1 MTMDL
6 LNEAGEAGV
15 VLFLSNGKLKL
26 RANRGAV
33 SDELRQ
39 RILASKAEL
48 IALLTELDG
57 VRREDGRDVIM
68 PGLQREGRVPLSLQQ
83 QRLWVNE
90 TLHPGTAEYSIPAA
104 YRVRGAFSIEAAQA
118 ALDAVMAR
126 HAVLRSSF
134 HQDDEQIHQR
144 SHEGLQA
151 TIARHDL
158 RGLVTADHEAAV
170 ARIIAADAGT
180 PFDLAQP
187 PLLRAAWM
195 ALAADEGVLYFNLHH
210 IVFDGWSMDI
220 LLREFV
226 AFYRER
232 TQGVPH
238 GLLPLSIQY
247 ADYAI
252 WQRQR
257 QNQERVEEQLGHWTQ
272 ALAGAP
278 LEHALPLDHP
288 RPRQRRHVGA
298 RVDGRIPATQLAR
311 LEALAARL
319 DVTLFMLLHGALA
332 LVLARQGAEPDVV
345 IGTPVANR
353 GSAQLDE
360 LIGYFI
366 NTLVLRV
373 SCHESQTVADYF
385 RHVRE
390 VNLGAQTWQDVPFDL
405 LIERLEVPRSSA
417 YSPLFQIMLSLDNT
431 SRTADS
437 GGVLAVEPLSTGVI
451 QAKYDLTLYAAVDQQ
466 GLQLGWVYDTA
477 LFSAGTV
484 ERLCGQLEA
493 LLASLPGELLECPLA
508 ALDWLKPAER
518 AELEGGM
525 VGDSVAVDHALLPDL
540 RVAQFARQTP
550 AAVALVD
557 GASSRSYAWLDA
569 EIDSLAARLI
579 AHGAASQD
587 NVGIAMPPSSA
598 MVVAV
603 LACLRI
609 GACYVPIDPAAAQSS
624 IDHIIGDSGLR
635 LLLTLSTLPDF
646 TRATGVAACYV
657 DEPDDAAG
665 ASSAAS
671 LPAVAAAPDDLAYIL
686 YTSGSTGQPK
696 GVAITRAGLC
706 NYLGHCLRTYANEDI
721 EEAVVSSPL
730 TFDATITTLFT
741 PLISGCAL
749 RIVAARHEDLAW
761 TLGDLMLGDRVR
773 RLFKLTP
780 AHLDLLAR
788 YWEEHGE
795 QRQGLVPMQLVIG
808 GEQLLRKTL
817 APLLERLAAGSVF
830 VNEYGPTETVVG
842 CCVYTVRSLAD
853 LQAATAAV
861 PIGRPIQNTRLL
873 VLDDQR
879 LVPHGATGELFIA
892 GAGVARG
899 YLNRD
904 ALQARHFVVRDV
916 AGTPQRF
923 YRTGDL
929 VRRNNAGELEF
940 KGRNDEQIKLRGHR
954 IEPAEIEACL
964 CAYPGIREAAVVLS
978 RQTTPPLLVACLVAD
993 LGDAQEAALQ
1003 ASLRDWCQA
1012 RLSAVSIPAAFRL
1025 VPRLPTTSNGKV
1037 DRQALAALPV
1047 HLQPAT
1053 SYRAPQ
1059 TPVERSL
1066 CALLGALLNRE
1077 RVGLDDNFF
1086 ALGGDSILAIQLV
1099 SRARKAGLRVSTQQI
1114 FEHQTVAALA
1124 RVAATTAAH
1133 AVGAQ
1138 TSAAPFALTPIQQW
1152 FVRAQPETADHYN
1165 QSLLLEAPD
1174 ALDPARLAAIVE
1186 ALLRRHDGLRTRF
1199 AREGGVWRARV
1210 TAFDPSQVADSVVVE
1225 PLPEGVDA
1233 RRRFIA
1239 ARGEHHQASLR
1250 LDRGPVFKTVLFS
1263 GAQASRILIIAHHM
1277 VVDGVSWR
1285 VLLEDFDRAWQQC
1298 LDGSEVAL
1306 GAGGTS
1312 YQYWSQLLGRLAAEG
1327 AFAGERDY
1335 WRGQAAGAGF
1345 DYREH
1350 LPDRTPT
1357 MQSMRQVLVELSDEE
1372 TSALLTYANA
1382 PYATR
1387 TLELLLASVYL
1398 GLAPRAG
1405 TTSFSVALEGHGRE
1419 DLETGLDLSETLGWF
1434 TSIHPHVL
1442 SGDTTDPGATLRS
1455 IKDNLRAVPRGGI
1468 GFGVLK
1474 YLVADAALQQAH
1486 GAEQLIFNYLGQLDA
1501 GGEAT
1506 SAFGLANEA
1515 AGSESAPT
1523 APRMHRLSIAA
1534 FVLGGRMR
1542 LTLDYSEH
1550 EFGAATAAAMLDG
1563 IAAATRM
1570 LLAHC
1575 GAQRRQVRTPADF
1588 PLASLDAATLERLQQ
1603 ADEIDALY
1611 PSTPAQR
1618 SMLAANWLDRTA
1630 YVVQL
1635 YPLLRGPLDPEI
1647 FRRAW
1652 QGVVAAH
1659 AVLRT
1664 RFVGEGE
1671 DQHQL
1676 VRRNAQAEVAVVD
1689 LTGLDEHTQQ
1699 FRFDTLC
1706 ERDMRSGFDG
1716 SEPMLHRM
1724 TVIRMAA
1731 DRHRLLFTCHHSIM
1745 DGWSTALILNELLD
1759 NVKCLGQGGTLA
1771 PRSTPDYGS
1780 YVAWLLRQDAAA
1792 AVASWQAHLDQASP
1806 SMLKLPRA
1814 EASDTPRHALLQ
1826 EVVDA
1831 DTTRRIRAF
1840 ARKHGVTLNTVVQ
1853 FAWALVLKAYC
1864 GTADVVF
1871 GAVVSGRPE
1880 AVDNVDRMVGQ
1891 FINTIPVR
1899 VRLDRGAVGAQ
1910 LDALQRS
1917 FQQLNAQSF
1926 LAYSEIKRYAGA
1938 IGDTALFQT
1947 LIDFKNYPV
1956 NEHATDA
1963 DVHGDA
1969 LSVETTEGHGTNS
1982 FDISL
1987 IVGVYEA
1994 MMFNCSYRGD
2004 LYAQAHVEQMLSYL
2018 SSVLGMLVQGRA
2030 VADIAPPIALSTPF
2044 ATAGEPVLPLLQG
2057 FDRAVAATP
2066 ERAALSCGEVTVSFA
2081 ALDAQANRI
2090 ARLLQAQGVSPDQP
2104 VGVMAQRGIALVAA
2118 VLGIFKAG
2126 AAYVPIDLAYP
2137 AQRKRFIVEDSGLRQ
2152 LLCDRASEFLDLQGV
2167 AQHRIDAPEALAT
2180 YAASAVE
2187 APRHAASDL
2196 AYVIYTSG
2204 STGTPKGV
2212 MVEYGNLRNL
2222 MAGMR
2227 TQGFDGQ
2234 GCWAEVASFSFDAS
2248 VQGLCHL
2255 LQGGHLVVL
2264 TDEEKVDAASVRA
2277 RILEHGVTVADC
2289 TPTLASAWLE
2299 QGLDD
2304 VLPQLVVGG
2313 EAVPPA
2319 LWARLAAYGLRGR
2332 GHFNAYGPTETT
2344 VNASMARIAGD
2355 TPYIGWCLHNV
2366 HGLVLDADMAPCPV
2380 GVAGELYIGGHGV
2393 VRGYAGNP
2401 SLTAARFVTDTLS
2414 GRGGRLYRT
2423 GDEVRRRLDGAFEY
2437 LGRLDD
2443 QVKVNGYRIELDE
2456 VANAL
2461 QRHALVDAAMVF
2473 AARATDGR
2481 QRLVACARAVP
2492 SVDPRNLVPALSAWL
2507 QQQLPAFMQP
2517 HLFAVVSQWP
2527 MTSNGKVD
2535 RDALQAAARPVQ
2547 APEEAGST
2555 VAAPAEQLLCTLFA
2569 SVLGV
2574 QEVAPDE
2581 DFYALGGDSILAI
2594 RMVAKAAREGMVFT
2608 VRQLTAHPTP
2618 RRLATVCGGA
2628 AVTRQAATAQ
2638 AQETLCALFA
2648 SVLGREHV
2656 GPNENFYALG
2666 GDSILAIR
2674 LVAKAGKAGIRFSV
2688 RQLAQQPTPR
2698 ALAAVCDSAAATQQR
2713 TAVTG
2718 EQPLLPIHHEVIV
2731 EQLAAGLTVFDH
2743 FNGGSL
2749 FGLPPG
2755 LHASSVR
2762 DIYDALLSR
2771 HDALRLAF
2779 RLDAPAPSAVY
2790 LEPAAPVFAQATAV
2804 EHVAGNAADVAAA
2817 VKAICVRHQ
2826 HALRLADGGLLR
2838 LVLIRAPD
2846 VDRLLLLGHHA
2857 ILDVVSWHLLVA
2869 DLGEAVQQCL
2879 RGEPVRLA
2887 PSAST
2892 YQAWGRHLLACA
2904 RSGRFAGELGYWA
2917 RQLATASLAP
2927 VLAPDAPAA
2936 DIGHRRHQPLRLDAV
2951 STAALL
2957 AAGGAHAGAD
2967 INAILLTA
2975 LYRGLTAWR
2984 GGGGFRILL
2993 ESHGRHSDE
3002 TGLDLS
3008 QTVGWFTQSYPF
3020 LMAFEAGDLQ
3030 QDLATVRA
3038 QLAAVPHDGLGYG
3051 VLRFLERAPALC
3063 DPEMHAPFQVLF
3075 NYLGQFN
3082 SMVAD
3087 AGVLRFLQEDIGPS
3101 ASERMPLSA
3110 AMGFQGGVY
3119 GGQLAMN
3126 IEFDARHFSGEDM
3139 QRLADLIHGQLMR
3152 IVGNPTARVA
3162 EVADSAIN

>member
-33 SDELRQ
+33 SDDLRQ

-57 VRREDGRDVIM
+57 VRREDGRDVIL
-68 PGLQREGRVPLSLQQ
+68 PGLHREGRLPLSLQQ

-90 TLHPGTAEYSIPAA
+90 TLHPGTSDYSIPAA
-104 YRVRGAFSIEAAQA
+104 YRVRGAFSIDAAQA

-134 HQDDEQIHQR
+134 HQDDEQVHQR
-144 SHEGLQA
+144 WHDALQA

-158 RGLVTADHEAAV
+158 SGLAAADREAAV
-170 ARIIAADAGT
+170 ARLIAADAGT

-257 QNQERVEEQLGHWTQ
+257 QNQERVEEQLGYWTQ

-298 RVDGRIPATQLAR
+298 RVNGRIPATELTR

-366 NTLVLRV
+366 NTLALRV
-373 SCHESQTVADYF
+373 SCRESQTVADYF

-390 VNLGAQTWQDVPFDL
+390 VNLGAQARQDVPLDL
-405 LIERLEVPRSSA
+405 LIERLEVPRSGA

-451 QAKYDLTLYAAVDQQ
+451 QAKYDLTLHAAVDQQ
-466 GLQLGWVYDTA
+466 GLQLDWVYDIA

-484 ERLCGQLEA
+484 ERLCGHLEA
-493 LLASLPGELLECPLA
+493 LLASLPGELERPLSALE
-508 ALDWLKPAER
+508 WLTPAER

-525 VGDSVAVDHALLPDL
+525 VGESVAVDHALLPDL
-540 RVAQFARQTP
+540 RVAQFARRTP
-550 AAVALVD
+550 AAIALID
-557 GASSRSYAWLDA
+557 GGSSLSYAWLDA
-569 EIDSLAARLI
+569 EIDRLATRLI
-579 AHGAASQD
+579 AHGIASQD
-587 NVGIAMPPSSA
+587 SVGIAMPPSSS

-657 DEPDDAAG
+657 DEPDRTAA
-665 ASSAAS
+665 APSAAS
-671 LPAVAAAPDDLAYIL
+671 PAVAAAPDELAYIL

-696 GVAITRAGLC
+696 GVAITRAGLS
-706 NYLGHCLRTYANEDI
+706 NYLGHCLRTYANEGV

-749 RIVAARHEDLAW
+749 RIVAARHEDLAR

-780 AHLDLLAR
+780 AHLDLLSR
-788 YWEEHGE
+788 YWEEQGE
-795 QRQGLVPMQLVIG
+795 RRQGLVPMQLVIG

-817 APLLERLAAGSVF
+817 APLLERLAAGSIF

-861 PIGRPIQNTRLL
+861 PIGHPIQNTRLV

-899 YLNRD
+899 YLNPD
-904 ALQARHFVVRDV
+904 ALQTRHFVVRDI
-916 AGTPQRF
+916 AGMPQRF

-964 CAYPGIREAAVVLS
+964 CAYPGIREASVVLS
-978 RQTTPPLLVACLVAD
+978 SQTTPPVLVACLVAD
-993 LGDAQEAALQ
+993 VEDTQEAALQ
-1003 ASLRDWCQA
+1003 GPLRDWCQA

-1025 VPRLPTTSNGKV
+1025 LPRLPTTSNGKV

-1047 HLQPAT
+1047 HLQPVA
-1053 SYRAPQ
+1053 SYRAPE

-1124 RVAATTAAH
+1124 RVASTTAAH
-1133 AVGAQ
+1133 AVGTQ
-1138 TSAAPFALTPIQQW
+1138 ISAAPFALTPIQQW
-1152 FVRAQPETADHYN
+1152 FVLAQPETADHYN
-1165 QSLLLEAPD
+1165 QSLLLEAPA
-1174 ALDPARLAAIVE
+1174 ALDASHLAVIVE

-1199 AREGGVWRARV
+1199 AREGAGWHARV
-1210 TAFDPSQVADSVVVE
+1210 APFDPRQVADSVALE
-1225 PLPEGVDA
+1225 PLPDGVEA

-1250 LDRGPVFKTVLFS
+1250 LDRGPVFKAVLF
-1263 GAQASRILIIAHHM
+1263 GGTQASRILIVAHHM

-1285 VLLEDFDRAWQQC
+1285 VLLEDFERAWQKC
-1298 LDGSEVAL
+1298 LDGSAAAL

-1335 WRGQAAGAGF
+1335 WRGQAASAGF

-1357 MQSMRQVLVELSDEE
+1357 MQSTRQVLVELSDEE
-1372 TSALLTYANA
+1372 TSALLTHANA

-1405 TTSFSVALEGHGRE
+1405 TPSFSVALEGHGRE
-1419 DLETGLDLSETLGWF
+1419 ELETGLDLSETLGWF

-1442 SGDTTDPGATLRS
+1442 SGDPADPGATLRS
-1455 IKDNLRAVPRGGI
+1455 VKDNLRAVPRGGI

-1474 YLVADAALQQAH
+1474 YLVGDAALQQAD
-1486 GAEQLIFNYLGQLDA
+1486 GADHLIFNYLGQLDA
-1501 GGEAT
+1501 GGDAT
-1506 SAFGLANEA
+1506 SAFALANEA
-1515 AGSESAPT
+1515 AGPESAPT
-1523 APRMHRLSIAA
+1523 ARRMHRLSIAA

-1550 EFGAATAAAMLDG
+1550 EFGAATAAAMLDD
-1563 IAAATRM
+1563 IVAATRT

-1588 PLASLDAATLERLQQ
+1588 PLASVDAATLERLQQ
-1603 ADEIDALY
+1603 VDEIDALY

-1618 SMLAANWLDRTA
+1618 SMLAANWLDRAA

-1652 QGVVAAH
+1652 QGVVDAH

-1664 RFVGEGE
+1664 RFVGESE

-1676 VRRNAQAEVAVVD
+1676 VRRTVLAEVTSVD
-1689 LTGLDEHTQQ
+1689 LTDLDDHAQQ
-1699 FRFDTLC
+1699 FHFDALC
-1706 ERDMRSGFDG
+1706 ERDMRTGFDG

-1724 TVIRMAA
+1724 TFIRMAA
-1731 DRHRLLFTCHHSIM
+1731 DRHRLLFTCHHGIM
-1745 DGWSTALILNELLD
+1745 DGWSTALILNELLG
-1759 NVKCLGQGGTLA
+1759 NIKRLRQGGTLPPPTA
-1771 PRSTPDYGS
+1771 PDYGN
-1780 YVAWLLRQDAAA
+1780 YVAWLLGQDAEKAA
-1792 AVASWQAHLDQASP
+1792 AGWRAHLDQASP
-1806 SMLKLPRA
+1806 TMLKLPRA
-1814 EASDTPRHALLQ
+1814 EATDTPRHALLQ

-1831 DTTRRIRAF
+1831 DTTQRVRAF
-1840 ARKHGVTLNTVVQ
+1840 ARQHGVTLNTVVQ

-1926 LAYSEIKRYAGA
+1926 LAYSEIKRCAGA
-1938 IGDTALFQT
+1938 VGDTALFQT
-1947 LIDFKNYPV
+1947 LIDFKNYPI
-1956 NEHATDA
+1956 NEHAPEA

-1969 LSVETTEGHGTNS
+1969 LTVETTEGHGTNS

-1994 MMFNCSYRGD
+1994 MMFNCSYRSD

-2018 SSVLGMLVQGRA
+2018 SSVLGLLVQGRA
-2030 VADIAPPIALSTPF
+2030 VADIAPPIALPAPLA
-2044 ATAGEPVLPLLQG
+2044 ATDEPARPLLQG

-2066 ERAALSCGEVTVSFA
+2066 ERAALSCGGATLSFA

-2090 ARLLQAQGVSPDQP
+2090 ARLLQAQGIGPDQP
-2104 VGVMAQRGIALVAA
+2104 VGVLAQRGIALVVA

-2126 AAYVPIDLAYP
+2126 AAYVPIDPAYP
-2137 AQRKRFIVEDSGLRQ
+2137 AERKRFIIQDSGLRQ
-2152 LLCDRASEFLDLQGV
+2152 LLCDRASELRDLQGV
-2167 AQHRIDAPEALAT
+2167 AQHCIDAPETLAA
-2180 YAASAVE
+2180 YADGAVG

-2204 STGTPKGV
+2204 STGTPKGA

-2222 MAGMR
+2222 IVGMR
-2227 TQGFDGQ
+2227 AHGFDGQ

-2277 RILEHGVTVADC
+2277 RIREHGVTVADC

-2299 QGLDD
+2299 QGLGD

-2319 LWARLAAYGLRGR
+2319 LWTRLATHRLRDR
-2332 GHFNAYGPTETT
+2332 DHVNAYGPTETT

-2355 TPYIGWCLHNV
+2355 TPHIGWCLHNV
-2366 HGLVLDADMAPCPV
+2366 HGLVLDADMVPCPV

-2393 VRGYAGNP
+2393 GRGYAGNP

-2423 GDEVRRRLDGAFEY
+2423 GDEVRQRLDGAFEY

-2461 QRHALVDAAMVF
+2461 RRHALVDAALVF
-2473 AARATDGR
+2473 AARAADGR
-2481 QRLVACARAVP
+2481 QRLVACARALP
-2492 SVDPRNLVPALSAWL
+2492 SVAPGDLVPALSAWL

-2517 HLFAVVSQWP
+2517 QLFAVVAQWP

-2535 RDALQAAARPVQ
+2535 RAALQAQARPVQ
-2547 APEEAGST
+2547 APAAGG
-2555 VAAPAEQLLCTLFA
+2555 AAATPVEQSLCALFA
-2569 SVLGV
+2569 SVLGGPQV
-2574 QEVAPDE
+2574 GPDE

-2594 RMVAKAAREGMVFT
+2594 RMVAKAAREGLVFT

-2628 AVTRQAATAQ
+2628 AITRDAAASQ
-2638 AQETLCALFA
+2638 AQQTLCDLFA
-2648 SVLGREHV
+2648 AVLGRDAPV
-2656 GPNENFYALG
+2656 GPDENFYALG

-2698 ALAAVCDSAAATQQR
+2698 ALAAVCDCAAAAQQR
-2713 TAVTG
+2713 TSLTG
-2718 EQPLLPIHHEVIV
+2718 EQPLLPIHHEVLV

-2755 LHASSVR
+2755 LLASSVR
-2762 DIYDALLSR
+2762 DIYDALLAR

-2779 RLDAPAPSAVY
+2779 RLDAPVPSAVY
-2790 LEPAAPVFAQATAV
+2790 LEPTAPAFAQATPV
-2804 EHVAGNAADVAAA
+2804 DHVPTDAADVAAA
-2817 VKAICVRHQ
+2817 VTAICVRHQ
-2826 HALRLADGGLLR
+2826 HAFRLADGGLLR

-2857 ILDVVSWHLLVA
+2857 VLDVVSWHLLVA

-2892 YQAWGRHLLACA
+2892 YQAWGRHLVACA
-2904 RSGRFAGELGYWA
+2904 RSGRFADELGYWSM
-2917 RQLATASLAP
+2917 QLATASLAP
-2927 VLAPDAPAA
+2927 VLDQDAPAA
-2936 DIGHRRHQPLRLDAV
+2936 DIGHRRHQPLQLDAA

-2957 AAGGAHAGAD
+2957 AHGGARAAAD
-2967 INAILLTA
+2967 VNAILLTA
-2975 LYRGLTAWR
+2975 LYRGLAAWR
-2984 GGGGFRILL
+2984 GRGGFRILL

-3020 LMAFEAGDLQ
+3020 LMAFEPGEVQ
-3030 QDLATVRA
+3030 HDLATVRA

-3063 DPEMHAPFQVLF
+3063 DPELHAPFQVLF

-3087 AGVLRFLQEDIGPS
+3087 AGVLQFLQEDIGPS
-3101 ASERMPLSA
+3101 ASARLPLSA

-3139 QRLADLIHGQLMR
+3139 QHLADLIRGQLVR

-3162 EVADSAIN
+3162 EAADSAIN